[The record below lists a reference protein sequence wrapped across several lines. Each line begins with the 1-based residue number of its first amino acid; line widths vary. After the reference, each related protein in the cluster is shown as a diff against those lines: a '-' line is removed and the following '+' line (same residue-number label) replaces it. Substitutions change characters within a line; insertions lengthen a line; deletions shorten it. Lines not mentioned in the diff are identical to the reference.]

1 MTETVR
7 ALCAW
12 AKQQPGVRHITAETE
27 PDTAPRIASCKGP
40 GSIPP
45 KRTQLDGGAC
55 ETRLPPGKYRRPFL
69 RTAFCIFVDPEAS
82 IRTSG
87 FPGRGADAWQEK
99 LIPTAD
105 RLPQIIRASP

>member
-27 PDTAPRIASCKGP
+27 PDNRASHRVLQRAGFHP
-40 GSIPP
+40 AEADAA
-45 KRTQLDGGAC
+45 DGGAC
-55 ETRLPPGKYRRPFL
+55 ETGLPPGKYRRPVL

-82 IRTSG
+82 IRNSG
-87 FPGRGADAWQEK
+87 FPGSGADSWQEK